1 MTKLGK
7 VLGLA
12 GALALAVPS
21 AAHANGFNSWKV
33 CSIANVGS
41 YVTCAAVQVS
51 VVGADV
57 TMRVWNLS
65 GDLSNSYGTPSNPGG
80 IITGIGFYNVP
91 PGIDAVTNTL
101 TQSGPTRGGNT
112 PGKWQLKNNGRVDF
126 IVDVAANSGANG
138 NNGIASGCASP
149 SQLPGTPPQL
159 YMNPCGGNLSSNASY
174 VTFSFKISGGAWD
187 PSTADLSIRS
197 SDYVQNLT
205 NECRTGNYPPNPSIP
220 ANCFTVSPEPVSMS
234 LLATGLV
241 AVGGMG
247 LLRRKKK
254 NSAV

>member
-1 MTKLGK
+1 MANLRKIF
-7 VLGLA
+7 GLA
-12 GALALAVPS
+12 GALVFAAPS
-21 AAHANGFNSWKV
+21 AAFANGFNSWKV

-65 GDLSNSYGTPSNPGG
+65 GDLANTNGTASNAGA

-91 PGIDAVTNTL
+91 AGIDAVTNSL

-112 PGKWQLKNNGRVDF
+112 PGKWALKNDGRVDF
-126 IVDVAANSGANG
+126 IVDVAANAGTNG
-138 NNGIASGCASP
+138 NNGIANGCASP
-149 SQLPGTPPQL
+149 SQLPGSPPQL
-159 YMNPCGGNLSSNASY
+159 YMNPCAGNLSSNASY
-174 VTFSFKISGGAWD
+174 VTFTFKISGGSWD
-187 PSTADLSIRS
+187 PGTADLSIRS
-197 SDYVQNLT
+197 SDFVQNMT
-205 NECRTGNYPPNPSIP
+205 NECRTGNYPPNPAIP
-220 ANCFTVSPEPVSMS
+220 ANCFTITPEPVSMS
-234 LLATGLV
+234 LLATGLFGM
-241 AVGGMG
+241 GGMG